1 MSKEEVLKRVQDI
14 LNKNNVKIVA
24 TNNVVEVFI
33 NTYFGWK
40 KEITIDESETEVEID
55 GVKYNI

>member
-33 NTYFGWK
+33 STYFGWK
-40 KEITIDESETEVEID
+40 KEITIGDNEVDFDGIKYEI
-55 GVKYNI
+55 